1 MIYEVVY
8 CSECGKPLKSVP
20 AWLGDVT
27 VRFSCEA
34 CRQKHPR
41 PFSPLDGPTGEVAPD
56 LVDDPDA
63 AEIVDLDDGLEPGE
77 DVVDADV
84 LSDEV
89 L

>member
-1 MIYEVVY
+1 
-8 CSECGKPLKSVP
+8 
-20 AWLGDVT
+20 
-27 VRFSCEA
+27 
-34 CRQKHPR
+34 
-41 PFSPLDGPTGEVAPD
+41 
-56 LVDDPDA
+56 VDDPDA